1 MSYSLEL
8 QYGSPTETQWHRQ
21 REIGVE
27 PNVDL
32 LASARVKVVARD
44 QILAN
49 APNQETGKFFG
60 KVGRANAG

>member
-8 QYGSPTETQWHRQ
+8 QYGSPTEMQWHRQ

-32 LASARVKVVARD
+32 LSSARVKAVARD
-44 QILAN
+44 QIS
-49 APNQETGKFFG
+49 
-60 KVGRANAG
+60 AGCSQVCPISREKP